1 MQRVPC
7 QKIEAY
13 STLKLII
20 DATSYFTAATD
31 HGCMFSKKK
40 FLNAFKFYQIYMQY
54 FYIIFFTESLSN
66 HEVPKFMS
74 DINIS
79 FKIFFLSVCQ
89 RPYNFDG
96 VLDLFY
102 LIL

>member
-31 HGCMFSKKK
+31 HGCMFSKKN
-40 FLNAFKFYQIYMQY
+40 FLNAFKFYQI
-54 FYIIFFTESLSN
+54 ESLSN
-66 HEVPKFMS
+66 HKVPKFMS

-79 FKIFFLSVCQ
+79 F
-89 RPYNFDG
+89 
-96 VLDLFY
+96 
-102 LIL
+102 

>member
-31 HGCMFSKKK
+31 HGCMFSKKN

-79 FKIFFLSVCQ
+79 LKFFFYQFVRDRIILMVC
-89 RPYNFDG
+89 
-96 VLDLFY
+96 
-102 LIL
+102 LISFT